1 MVSLYSSSHLPW
13 FPHQDTVKLQ
23 RFELVCGS
31 PTLKEADPVLVPNG
45 PESRRRTYICHIC
58 QYMASTWQLAAVGSW
73 QLAAVGS
80 WQHAPGTCQEDEPR
94 AGQHVRWLR
103 WFVSAGVT
111 YAFCSCEGEWKF
123 ANLAQEEDLEDP
135 RWASLD
141 RIRGVWPK
149 KYPGPLGPISY
160 TNGAPT
166 SPREFYPKPP
176 FKTSYIHL
184 PGLYEFYPPALAPKI
199 LYSLT

>member
-1 MVSLYSSSHLPW
+1 MGLQGLESMVAEGAMIPDGQVCESPEVSYSSFWIWLALGLMLATSQP
-13 FPHQDTVKLQ
+13 TV
-23 RFELVCGS
+23 
-31 PTLKEADPVLVPNG
+31 
-45 PESRRRTYICHIC
+45 
-58 QYMASTWQLAAVGSW
+58 
-73 QLAAVGS
+73 
-80 WQHAPGTCQEDEPR
+80 
-94 AGQHVRWLR
+94 
-103 WFVSAGVT
+103 
-111 YAFCSCEGEWKF
+111 
-123 ANLAQEEDLEDP
+123 AQELNKVVVEDQKSKRKPIKTLLTEALVQLRSERCRIFKYP

-149 KYPGPLGPISY
+149 NCPGPLGPISY

-166 SPREFYPKPP
+166 SPREFNPKNP

>member
-1 MVSLYSSSHLPW
+1 M
-13 FPHQDTVKLQ
+13 
-23 RFELVCGS
+23 GS
-31 PTLKEADPVLVPNG
+31 PLPSYKWTNPNQCQGQENGDRPTSKQGFQKEASGGHCRVPSTRTTGEVLATE
-45 PESRRRTYICHIC
+45 ESHGFPLGY
-58 QYMASTWQLAAVGSW
+58 
-73 QLAAVGS
+73 
-80 WQHAPGTCQEDEPR
+80 
-94 AGQHVRWLR
+94 
-103 WFVSAGVT
+103 
-111 YAFCSCEGEWKF
+111 
-123 ANLAQEEDLEDP
+123 P

-141 RIRGVWPK
+141 RIRGVWPQ

-166 SPREFYPKPP
+166 SPREFYPKNP

>member
-1 MVSLYSSSHLPW
+1 MDGFSEGFLVSHVDIWPWLESLLYSNRSYYHGLYPLITQTA
-13 FPHQDTVKLQ
+13 FPSTVWRTVDLCG
-23 RFELVCGS
+23 LV
-31 PTLKEADPVLVPNG
+31 
-45 PESRRRTYICHIC
+45 
-58 QYMASTWQLAAVGSW
+58 WSW
-73 QLAAVGS
+73 QCLF
-80 WQHAPGTCQEDEPR
+80 PTCQRESPMLK
-94 AGQHVRWLR
+94 H
-103 WFVSAGVT
+103 
-111 YAFCSCEGEWKF
+111 
-123 ANLAQEEDLEDP
+123 P

-166 SPREFYPKPP
+166 SPREFYPKTP